1 VLIKALREKWIQGAA
16 LDVFDQ
22 EPTPPDNPL
31 LKLDNVIVTAHAM
44 AFTDEFL
51 NTAWEVIGKQITQL
65 MNGEQPDGVVN
76 RDVWDQ
82 PEFQSKLKRFLEQIK
97 S

>member
-1 VLIKALREKWIQGAA
+1 
-16 LDVFDQ
+16 

-31 LKLDNVIVTAHAM
+31 LKLDNVIATAHAM

-51 NTAWEVIGKQITQL
+51 NSVWEIIHRQISQI
-65 MNGEQPDGVVN
+65 MGGEVPEGLVN
-76 RDVWDQ
+76 REVWDR
-82 PEFQSKLKRFLEQIK
+82 PEFQSKLKKFLTDIK